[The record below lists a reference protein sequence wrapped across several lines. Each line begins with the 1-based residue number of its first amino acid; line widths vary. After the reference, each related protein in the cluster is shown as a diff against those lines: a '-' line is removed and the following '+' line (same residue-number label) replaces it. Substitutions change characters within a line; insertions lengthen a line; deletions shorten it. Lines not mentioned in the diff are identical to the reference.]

1 MSLKDYLDDRRKARE
16 RELRLETRKRQMKS
30 AKNIAV
36 GTILGSLAGVTAG
49 ILFAQ
54 KSGEETRKDI
64 ADFADDATVQA
75 KQNIDTAIENL
86 KEKSDEISHD
96 LKDKYQEYQD
106 RNMTELHKVAD
117 EFDEAKDYIIDYIQD
132 AENDESIAKDLKD
145 KEVTDEDLEKTRE
158 SLSNVADR
166 IDKEIKGKDLKE
178 TREEL
183 SKVADNIG
191 KEDKKNNKNNK
202 NDKKDKE

>member
-1 MSLKDYLDDRRKARE
+1 MSLKDYLDDRRRAKE
-16 RELRLETRKRQMKS
+16 RELRAEARKKQVKS

-49 ILFAQ
+49 ILFAPQ
-54 KSGEETRKDI
+54 SGEETRKDI

-75 KQNIDTAIENL
+75 KENIDTAIDNL

-96 LKDKYQEYQD
+96 LMDKYQEYQD

-117 EFDEAKDYIIDYIQD
+117 EFDEAKDYIIDYIED
-132 AENDESIAKDLKD
+132 AENDESIAKDVKVED
-145 KEVTDEDLEKTRE
+145 TTDEDLKKTRE
-158 SLSNVADR
+158 DLSNVADR

-191 KEDKKNNKNNK
+191 KEDKKDN
-202 NDKKDKE
+202 KKDKE